1 MWSDNETAVDLC
13 GFVYLVDQLEVV
25 LAKPELRPLT
35 VGLSGGWGSGKS
47 SLMRMTQEHLERNEK
62 NVCCS
67 FSPWRYEDYDDIKHS
82 LMVAVLDQLGERIGD
97 EAPEASKWKRIRDLA
112 DRLRLAKLVI
122 AGGGMAAGLDPATAT
137 MLGEAA
143 HAMSEPSSS
152 DDKGGQ
158 ESAALD
164 AGPISAGGFRD
175 EFESL
180 LADLAG
186 EIDGVYVFIDDL
198 DRCMPRAVVDTLEAI
213 RLFLHVP
220 NTAYVIAADP
230 RIVRNAIA
238 SQYASEGIEA
248 DDLGTDYLEKIWQ
261 LTVSVPAL
269 ATPEVETYVSLLFA
283 QLHLDADS
291 FQAICARAEK
301 NRREHPLDVAMNY
314 GFAKEVLGEVPSPLE
329 QDLQLANLISP
340 QISEGL
346 RGNPRE
352 IKRFLNTLLLKLEAS
367 SLRGIELKPP
377 VLAKLMILEERHL
390 HRFRQLY
397 RWQASA
403 GGRPLEIAEAEKISG
418 GEELEE
424 SSQGARDWAGD
435 GTLAAWLQLDPSLD
449 GVDLGPYFSYARDKI
464 FATGTTSR
472 LPGPLQGLLAALLGE
487 GDASRKQAIRDAGEL
502 EPASR
507 EMLFAAACEATVRE
521 PTTKALRALAEL
533 AKTDE
538 TLVPTLVNA
547 LDEIPG
553 SAIPYATPLHFK
565 TIFGEDDHRFD
576 DVLSKAKAK
585 GGSSA

>member
-82 LMVAVLDQLGERIGD
+82 LMVAVLDRLGERIGD
-97 EAPEASKWKRIRDLA
+97 EAPAAGKWTRIRDLA
-112 DRLRLAKLVI
+112 DRLRLAKFVTT
-122 AGGGMAAGLDPATAT
+122 GGAMVAGLDPATAT

-143 HAMSEPSSS
+143 HTISEPLPS
-152 DDKGGQ
+152 DEGDSQ
-158 ESAALD
+158 EASVQ
-164 AGPISAGGFRD
+164 AGPISAGKFRD

-180 LADLAG
+180 LSDLAE
-186 EIDGVYVFIDDL
+186 EIDGVYVFVDDL

-238 SQYASEGIEA
+238 SQYAREGIEA

-269 ATPEVETYVSLLFA
+269 ATSEVETYVSLLFS
-283 QLHLDADS
+283 QLHLDPDG
-291 FQAICARAEK
+291 FQAIRTGAEE
-301 NRREHPLDVAMNY
+301 NRRKHPLDVAMNY
-314 GFAKEVLGEVPSPLE
+314 GFAKEVLGEVPSSLE
-329 QDLQLANLISP
+329 RDLQLANLISP

-367 SLRGIELKPP
+367 SRRGIELKPT

-403 GGRPLEIAEAEKISG
+403 GGRPIEISEAEKISG

-435 GTLAAWLQLDPSLD
+435 GTLASWLQLDPSLD

-472 LPGPLQGLLAALLGE
+472 LPGPLQGLLGALLSE
-487 GDASRKQAIRDAGEL
+487 SDAARKQALKDAAEL

-507 EMLFAAACEATVRE
+507 AMLFAAACEATVRE
-521 PTTKALRALAEL
+521 PTTKALRALAEM
-533 AKTDE
+533 AKADE
-538 TLVPTLVNA
+538 TLVPTLVGA

-565 TIFGEDDHRFD
+565 TIFGEGDHRFD

-585 GGSSA
+585 SGSSG

>member
-25 LAKPELRPLT
+25 LEKPELRPLT

-47 SLMRMTQEHLERNEK
+47 SLMRMTQEHLESNDRNI
-62 NVCCS
+62 CCA

-82 LMVAVLDQLGERIGD
+82 LMVTVLDELGERIQEQGPI
-97 EAPEASKWKRIRDLA
+97 ANKWKRIRRLA
-112 DRLRLAKLVI
+112 DQLRLAKFVVT
-122 AGGGMAAGLDPATAT
+122 GGAMAAGLDLGMAT
-137 MLGEAA
+137 MLGEIA
-143 HAMSEPSSS
+143 HMASEPRDS
-152 DDKGGQ
+152 DEKGGSQ
-158 ESAALD
+158 G
-164 AGPISAGGFRD
+164 GPVSAGEFRD

-180 LADLAG
+180 LVDLSG
-186 EIDGVYVFIDDL
+186 EIDGMYVFIDDL
-198 DRCMPRAVVDTLEAI
+198 DRCMPQAVVDTLEAI

-238 SQYASEGIEA
+238 SQYAGVGVEA
-248 DDLGTDYLEKIWQ
+248 EDLGTDYLEKIWQ

-269 ATPEVETYVSLLFA
+269 ATPEVETYVGLLFA
-283 QLHLDADS
+283 QLHLGSED
-291 FQAICARAEK
+291 FEAIRARAEE

-314 GFAKEVLGEVPSPLE
+314 GFAKEVLSEVVPPLE
-329 QDLQLANLISP
+329 QDLQLANLIAP

-367 SLRGIELKPP
+367 GRRGIELKPT

-397 RWQASA
+397 RWQVSA
-403 GGRPLEIAEAEKISG
+403 GGKPIEIAQAERLSRG
-418 GEELEE
+418 DELEE
-424 SSQGARDWAGD
+424 SSQGATDWAGD
-435 GTLAAWLQLDPSLD
+435 ETLTSWLQLEPSLD

-472 LPGPLQGLLAALLGE
+472 LPGALQGLLGGLLGDSDTARKHAIK
-487 GDASRKQAIRDAGEL
+487 DAAEL
-502 EPASR
+502 EPPSR
-507 EMLFAAACEATVRE
+507 AMLFAAACEAAVRE
-521 PTTKALRALAEL
+521 PTTQTLRALAEM
-533 AKTDE
+533 AKADD
-538 TLVPTLVNA
+538 TLVPTLVGA

-565 TIFGEDDHRFD
+565 TIFGEADRRFD
-576 DVLSKAKAK
+576 EVLSKAKSKNA
-585 GGSSA
+585 SST